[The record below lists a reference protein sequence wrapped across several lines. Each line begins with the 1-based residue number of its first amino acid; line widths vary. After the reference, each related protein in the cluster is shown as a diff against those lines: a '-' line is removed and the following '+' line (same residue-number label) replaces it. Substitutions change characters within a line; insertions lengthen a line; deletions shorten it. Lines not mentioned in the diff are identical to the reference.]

1 MSVFFVP
8 LGGNWRSS
16 CALASN
22 AAGASSLMA
31 CTVAGKFLAR
41 ALAKC
46 RGSACAPGWTHT
58 RSLSLHY
65 FLHAGH
71 VAAQGLAD
79 LFDGMIAY
87 CSVDGD
93 EFAVIDAVVFQL
105 QAFADD

>member
-8 LGGNWRSS
+8 LGGNWRGS

-31 CTVAGKFLAR
+31 CTVARKFLAR
-41 ALAKC
+41 ALAEC

-58 RSLSLHY
+58 LGLSLHY

-79 LFDGMIAY
+79 FFDGVIADGG
-87 CSVDGD
+87 VDGVQ
-93 EFAVIDAVVFQL
+93 FAVIDAVVFQL